1 MTTPPDQ
8 TDGGS
13 PAAAFSRRA
22 NETRVGILC
31 ALGESGE
38 RDPRRFS
45 YEPFD
50 TDDPEGLSYS
60 ELRAR
65 ADVNDSG
72 RFNYHLGK
80 LLDGFVEQS
89 GDTYRLSWLGILAF
103 RFVVAGVLHDQVT
116 LEPFETDSAC
126 GECGTPL
133 EASYPRGRLFVLE
146 CPDCGR
152 RVAGV
157 DIPTHAVRNR
167 SRAALLRVVDK
178 RQRAQLSLLRD
189 GICYWC
195 AGRVDGA
202 VHRFPSGTVDGVRR
216 TQPVVT
222 LLCRDCGGVR
232 FPSVGSVVATD
243 PRVRAFLVQHT
254 TDDGDG
260 RVRWEWPFTTAS
272 DAVTVRSTEPLVLA
286 VDVVAEDD
294 ARLAVT
300 VDETG
305 TVTDVERR

>member
-8 TDGGS
+8 TGGVS
-13 PAAAFSRRA
+13 PAAAFSRLA
-22 NETRVGILC
+22 NETRVAILR

-38 RDPRRFS
+38 RDPRRFP
-45 YEPFD
+45 YKPFD

-80 LLDGFVEQS
+80 LLDVFVEQS
-89 GDTYRLSWLGILAF
+89 GDTYRLSWLGVLAF

-146 CPDCGR
+146 CPDCSC

-167 SRAALLRVVDK
+167 SRAELLRVVDK

-202 VHRFPSGTVDGVRR
+202 VHRLPSGTVDGVRR

-243 PRVRAFLVQHT
+243 PRVGAFLVQHT
-254 TDDGDG
+254 TDDADD
-260 RVRWEWPFTTAS
+260 RFCWEWPFTTAS
-272 DAVTVRSTEPLVLA
+272 DAVTLQSTDPLVLT

-305 TVTDVERR
+305 TVAGVERR

>member
-1 MTTPPDQ
+1 MTTSPDER
-8 TDGGS
+8 GELS
-13 PAAAFSRRA
+13 PATAFSRLA
-22 NETRVGILC
+22 NETRVGILR
-31 ALGESGE
+31 ALGECGE
-38 RDPRRFS
+38 RDPHRLP
-45 YEPFD
+45 YAPFD

-65 ADVNDSG
+65 ADVTDSG

-80 LLDGFVEQS
+80 LLDVFVEQS
-89 GDTYRLSWLGILAF
+89 GDTYRLSWLGVLAF

-126 GECGTPL
+126 GECGTAL

-146 CPDCGR
+146 CPDCGC

-157 DIPTHAVRNR
+157 DIPAHAVRNR
-167 SRAALLRVVDK
+167 SRAALLRVVD
-178 RQRAQLSLLRD
+178 RRERAQLSLLRD

-202 VHRFPSGTVDGVRR
+202 VHRLPSGTVDGVRR
-216 TQPVVT
+216 NQPVVT

-243 PRVRAFLVQHT
+243 PRVRAFLVHHT

-260 RVRWEWPFTTAS
+260 RFRWEWPFTTAS
-272 DAVTVRSTEPLVLA
+272 DAVTVQSTDPLVLA
-286 VDVVAEDD
+286 VDVVAEDG
-294 ARLAVT
+294 ARLVAR